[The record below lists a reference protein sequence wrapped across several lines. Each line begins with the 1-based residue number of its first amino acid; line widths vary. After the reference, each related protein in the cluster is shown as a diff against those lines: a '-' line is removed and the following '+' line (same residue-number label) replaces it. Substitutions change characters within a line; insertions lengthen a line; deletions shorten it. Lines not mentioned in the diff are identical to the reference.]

1 MHKGRLSK
9 FAEKIQ
15 FDFSGTFIKYIKE
28 NITRVQL
35 EFCWVKYVNM
45 VPVEPLSPSFLVPLL
60 TLQALNSEF
69 NLHLQTSVFFST
81 WQALT
86 PTQGHPCTHC
96 HDSSN
101 SIHSGKKQRAYFTS
115 SFLNLKKL

>member
-9 FAEKIQ
+9 FAEKIR
-15 FDFSGTFIKYIKE
+15 FDFSGPFIKYIKE
-28 NITRVQL
+28 NITHVQL
-35 EFCWVKYVNM
+35 EFCWVKCANM

-60 TLQALNSEF
+60 TLQALNSKF
-69 NLHLQTSVFFST
+69 NLHLQIISLFLYT

-101 SIHSGKKQRAYFTS
+101 SIHSKKKSELTLLLHF
-115 SFLNLKKL
+115 